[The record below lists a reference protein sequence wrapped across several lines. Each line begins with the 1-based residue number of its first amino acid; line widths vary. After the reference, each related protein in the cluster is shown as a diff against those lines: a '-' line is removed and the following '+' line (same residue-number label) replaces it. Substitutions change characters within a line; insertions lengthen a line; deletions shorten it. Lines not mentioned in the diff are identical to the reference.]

1 MQQQIIWLSGWAGA
15 GKDTTA
21 AILCKKYGFV
31 RVAFADSLKDIVSC
45 TYGFER
51 CLCDT
56 PEGKN
61 MIISSAALT
70 IRQILIKESAAAK
83 EKNIN
88 VYAEHVLEKI
98 LAFPQ
103 KSFVISDWRFPHEID
118 CIMNALPNAHH
129 VRIRITRPG
138 LNPLADSSE
147 HALDTYIFDRYIENT
162 TFDNLENE
170 IIKILYMM

>member
-1 MQQQIIWLSGWAGA
+1 MRIVWLSGWAGA
-15 GKDTTA
+15 GKDTIA
-21 AILCKKYGFV
+21 GIFKKYGYT
-31 RVAFADSLKDIVSC
+31 RVAFADSLKDIVSE

-70 IRQILIKESAAAK
+70 VRQILIKESAAAK

-88 VYAEHVLEKI
+88 VYAEHVLAKI
-98 LAFPQ
+98 QTSQQDL
-103 KSFVISDWRFPHEID
+103 FVISDWRFHHEID
-118 CIMNALPNAHH
+118 CIKNALYNASHMC
-129 VRIRITRPG
+129 IRITRPD
-138 LNPLADSSE
+138 LQPLADPSE

-162 TFDNLENE
+162 TLDHLEDE
-170 IIKILYMM
+170 VVKILYMM